1 MKWVQ
6 KIDDC
11 GIFVKQ
17 IEVQFLKEYHS
28 LGQIL
33 HVSMTAPWKTPEAWA
48 THTKCEFTWSIHCPP
63 CLCQG
68 MYGPYIAVSQTKQQ
82 IIPADS
88 HSILK
93 YTNI

>member
-11 GIFVKQ
+11 GTFVKQ
-17 IEVQFLKEYHS
+17 IKVQFLKEYHS

-48 THTKCEFTWSIHCPP
+48 THTKCESLPE
-63 CLCQG
+63 
-68 MYGPYIAVSQTKQQ
+68 A
-82 IIPADS
+82 
-88 HSILK
+88 
-93 YTNI
+93 YTVLPVYAKECMGHT